1 MCLPLHLQIFM
12 YPDFHYLFQSL
23 FGIDLPVLSLLKTFG
38 FFVAMAF
45 VVAYRVLYVELR
57 RKARQGLF
65 QPEISQVV
73 IGEAPQQRDWLGS
86 GILGFV
92 MGYKIVGLLLNFAEV
107 SADPLAYVLSLRG
120 NLLGGIGFGLLMG
133 YMTYLEKKKAQLPK
147 PQKKEVRI
155 YPHDRMMNVVLI
167 AAVAGFAGAKIF
179 NALETWDSFIA
190 NPIESLFSS
199 GGFTFY
205 GGLICAFVALFF
217 FARKH
222 KFSFKQLCDAA
233 APALM
238 IAYAVGRLGCH
249 FSGDGDWGIY
259 NSAYLSQP
267 DATLQIQ
274 VDAAAFDSF
283 VNVQPELF
291 PELRGFG
298 EAPNMYVEAPSFL
311 PRWSVAMNY
320 AHNVNREG
328 FVIEGDTGTYNT
340 VLPAAVFPTP
350 IYEFVVCSILFL
362 VLMAVRRRW
371 DVPLR
376 LFGLYL
382 VFNGLERFFVEK
394 IRVNHKYEGFFN
406 LTQAEIISFVLIVI
420 GLVLMFRKAKA
431 APGANDGDATLEA
444 AEV

>member
-1 MCLPLHLQIFM
+1 M
-12 YPDFHYLFQSL
+12 YPDFHYLFKSL
-23 FGIDLPVLSLLKTFG
+23 FGIDIPVLSLLKTFG
-38 FFVAMAF
+38 FFVALAF
-45 VVAYRVLYVELR
+45 IAAYRVTYVELR

-65 QPEISQVV
+65 QPTEAEII
-73 IGEAPQQRDWLGS
+73 IGKAPQQKDWIGS
-86 GILGFV
+86 GLLGFV

-107 SADPLAYVLSLRG
+107 AADPLAYVLSLKG
-120 NLLGGIGFGLLMG
+120 NLLGGIAFGLLMG
-133 YMTYLEKKKAQLPK
+133 YLTYYEKKKAQLPT
-147 PQKKEVRI
+147 PKKKTVQI

-167 AAVAGFAGAKIF
+167 AAVAGFVGAKVF
-179 NALETWDSFIA
+179 NALETWDAFVA

-222 KFSFKQLCDAA
+222 QFSFKHLCDAA

-238 IAYAVGRLGCH
+238 IAYAIGRLGCH

-267 DATLQIQ
+267 DATLQLQ
-274 VDAAAFDSF
+274 VDRAPFDSF
-283 VNVQPELF
+283 VNAQPELF

-298 EAPNMYVEAPSFL
+298 YAPEIYYEAPSFL
-311 PRWSVAMNY
+311 PRWTVAMNY
-320 AHNVNREG
+320 AHNVNKEG
-328 FVIEGDTGTYNT
+328 FIIQAYVGEYNA

-362 VLMAVRRRW
+362 VLMGLRRRW
-371 DVPLR
+371 NVPLR

-382 VFNGLERFFVEK
+382 IFNGVERFFIEK

-406 LTQAEIISFVLIVI
+406 LTQAEIISFVLII
-420 GLVLMFRKAKA
+420 LGLVLLFRKAKA
-431 APGANDGDATLEA
+431 DTPTPNKLSPAGSN
-444 AEV
+444 